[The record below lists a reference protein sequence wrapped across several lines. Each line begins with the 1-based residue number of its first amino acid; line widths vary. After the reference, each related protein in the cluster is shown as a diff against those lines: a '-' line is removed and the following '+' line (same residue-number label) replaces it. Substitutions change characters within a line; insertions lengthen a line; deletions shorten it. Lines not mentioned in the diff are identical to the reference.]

1 MKEAPSKDPV
11 PPPVDKKDD
20 AAEKRK
26 GFFARIAQRFA
37 RLFGVGEEPSGEE
50 DKQKAREEKEQE
62 KARRREEKEKARQ
75 EKEKA
80 RQEKREKRKRRG
92 EGDSPSESPA
102 GETPAEGEN
111 PFAGDDAPK
120 PPDGDGI
127 VEPAPGEGE
136 KLQESPVLKDGDGQ
150 NPAEQPASAPAE
162 TSAETSADAHTEAP
176 AEPPAEPPAEAGEP
190 AEAPGAD
197 EDAPGEEQIVLHTEG
212 EDLFAI
218 DGVPDDLDIL
228 MPITPSR
235 YQKECFLKFGFDE
248 IDERLRV
255 EDVAAYL
262 RVRGWSGGDLS
273 KARRRGELES
283 WLEIAEEN
291 RCDFCGVPLTGVS
304 YDRLADGRTRCND
317 CSMTAVSDVE
327 TFRALFRSTE
337 TLLED
342 VYDITVPVA
351 IAVRT
356 TDARTIARHVGQVF
370 KPSTK
375 VAPRVLGFAQRKN
388 GRYSLFI
395 ENGSPRLAAL
405 DTTAHEMTHI
415 WQYLNWKDPEIL
427 RIYRQR
433 KPAWTRLA
441 RDIVY
446 EGMATWSA
454 VQLLYALGETSYARR
469 QELLTAART
478 DVYGIGFRLY
488 RDRYD
493 FERSGEAPA
502 MTPFHSFPPLDPEEV
517 RRVFDEAEAEG
528 EEES

>member
-1 MKEAPSKDPV
+1 MIVKEKNGQ
-11 PPPVDKKDD
+11 K
-20 AAEKRK
+20 
-26 GFFARIAQRFA
+26 
-37 RLFGVGEEPSGEE
+37 EE
-50 DKQKAREEKEQE
+50 DMEYRVLL
-62 KARRREEKEKARQ
+62 
-75 EKEKA
+75 
-80 RQEKREKRKRRG
+80 G
-92 EGDSPSESPA
+92 G
-102 GETPAEGEN
+102 
-111 PFAGDDAPK
+111 
-120 PPDGDGI
+120 
-127 VEPAPGEGE
+127 GE
-136 KLQESPVLKDGDGQ
+136 KIGVIGLGMANIHTAG
-150 NPAEQPASAPAE
+150 PAVVEETVGYALEQ
-162 TSAETSADAHTEAP
+162 
-176 AEPPAEPPAEAGEP
+176 G
-190 AEAPGAD
+190 
-197 EDAPGEEQIVLHTEG
+197 VNFF
-212 EDLFAI
+212 DL
-218 DGVPDDLDIL
+218 
-228 MPITPSR
+228 
-235 YQKECFLKFGFDE
+235 C
-248 IDERLRV
+248 
-255 EDVAAYL
+255 
-262 RVRGWSGGDLS
+262 
-273 KARRRGELES
+273 
-283 WLEIAEEN
+283 
-291 RCDFCGVPLTGVS
+291 CG
-304 YDRLADGRTRCND
+304 
-317 CSMTAVSDVE
+317 DVE

-342 VYDITVPVA
+342 VYDVTVPVA

-395 ENGSPRLAAL
+395 ENGSPRLAAV

-454 VQLLYALGETSYARR
+454 VQLLYAMGEISYARR

-517 RRVFDEAEAEG
+517 RRVFDEADVAWQMG
-528 EEES
+528 ELGRVDLGGGGTVAKFVAALDADVLDVGVPVLSMHSPFEVIGKMDLYATYLGVAAFFKA